1 MQVEIR
7 QSDAFVLHNFLLPIP
22 VVRCSDLGQGGKK
35 KFLEVQV
42 GPVGKNMFS
51 LSIALSIYGNLPKLY
66 LPPGAFFP
74 PSPRRLGI
82 LLANSVKT
90 VKKRFRGRHSA
101 TRAGVAPPP
110 SGLPQNSLSEVMDM
124 GPPVEYVGGQLQR
137 EQTRPLPDVSA
148 DTLKRSRIVLK
159 FSSNTSS
166 AEPLVP
172 HKPLTPP
179 TPAED
184 HLIDEE
190 RDHAPNYHH
199 P

>member
-1 MQVEIR
+1 
-7 QSDAFVLHNFLLPIP
+7 
-22 VVRCSDLGQGGKK
+22 
-35 KFLEVQV
+35 
-42 GPVGKNMFS
+42 
-51 LSIALSIYGNLPKLY
+51 
-66 LPPGAFFP
+66 
-74 PSPRRLGI
+74 
-82 LLANSVKT
+82 
-90 VKKRFRGRHSA
+90 
-101 TRAGVAPPP
+101 
-110 SGLPQNSLSEVMDM
+110 M

-199 P
+199 PYRRFNRQAIVSREETEQLDLSSGGKIF